1 MKKQIYLNIGVG
13 EFIST
18 DEVIGVFDLDHCTV
32 SKRGREYLESSEK
45 KGNVSYKGT
54 DLPKSFIINRVNG
67 VVLSQY
73 NTSTII
79 QKERIV
85 NV

>member
-1 MKKQIYLNIGVG
+1 MSIGGHGFVSR
-13 EFIST
+13 EDI
-18 DEVIGVFDLDHCTV
+18 IGVFDLDHCTV
-32 SKRGREYLESSEK
+32 SKKGREYLEGIQK
-45 KGNVSYKGT
+45 KGKIIYDGT
-54 DLPKSFIINRVNG
+54 ELPKSFLIKRDGG

-79 QKERIV
+79 QKERVV